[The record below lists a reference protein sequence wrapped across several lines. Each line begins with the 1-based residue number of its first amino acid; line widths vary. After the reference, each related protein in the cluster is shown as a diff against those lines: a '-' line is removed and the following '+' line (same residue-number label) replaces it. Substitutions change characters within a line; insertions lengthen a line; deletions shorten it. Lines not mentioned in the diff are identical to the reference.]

1 MPVASLQFGAARYT
15 GFTAQA
21 ISLEQIHRY
30 AGPKVPL
37 LGILGA
43 GILRDYEVVIDYPHL
58 RVTCYSLQAATPAP
72 RPFVRQDSLAFTLVQ
87 GRPITTGYIGQVP
100 VRLLLDTGS
109 VQDNLDAAFC
119 QTLAPANRP
128 VLQGTDYTT
137 GASGQRQRTQL
148 GTLPNLVL
156 GEVTWQQMPV
166 KMLHFA
172 RPTSGR
178 ALDFQGTLGHLYLL
192 QLQTF
197 SFHYGRQQ
205 LYMLAPTTS
214 QQPPSGEVVA

>member
-1 MPVASLQFGAARYT
+1 MPWWSTTPRLPNNCELRRSPLASALQGKWRNSSCPFSSLQFGAARYT

-30 AGPKVPL
+30 VGPKVPL
-37 LGILGA
+37 IGILGA
-43 GILRDYEVVIDYPHL
+43 GILRDYEIVIDYPHL
-58 RVTCYSLQAATPAP
+58 RVTCYSLQAKTSVA

-109 VQDNLDAAFC
+109 VRDNPDVTFC

-137 GASGQRQRTQL
+137 RASGHRQRTQL
-148 GTLPNLVL
+148 GTLPSLVF
-156 GEVTWQQMPV
+156 G
-166 KMLHFA
+166 
-172 RPTSGR
+172 
-178 ALDFQGTLGHLYLL
+178 
-192 QLQTF
+192 
-197 SFHYGRQQ
+197 
-205 LYMLAPTTS
+205 
-214 QQPPSGEVVA
+214 

>member
-1 MPVASLQFGAARYT
+1 
-15 GFTAQA
+15 
-21 ISLEQIHRY
+21 
-30 AGPKVPL
+30 VPL

-58 RVTCYSLQAATPAP
+58 LVTCYSLQTKTSVA

-100 VRLLLDTGS
+100 MRLLLDTGS
-109 VQDNLDAAFC
+109 VRDNLDTEFC

-148 GTLPNLVL
+148 GTLPSLVL
-156 GEVTWQQMPV
+156 GEVSWQQMPV
-166 KMLHFA
+166 EMIRYA

-192 QLQTF
+192 KLQTF
-197 SFHYGRQQ
+197 SFHYGHQQ
-205 LYMLAPTTS
+205 LYILTPSTS
-214 QQPPSGEVVA
+214 QQVPTGK